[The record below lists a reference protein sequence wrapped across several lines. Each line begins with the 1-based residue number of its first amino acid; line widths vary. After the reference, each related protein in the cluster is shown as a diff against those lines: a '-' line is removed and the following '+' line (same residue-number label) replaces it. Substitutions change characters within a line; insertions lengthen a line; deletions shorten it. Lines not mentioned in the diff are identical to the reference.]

1 MVVSDEYEYE
11 QYQQQ
16 EDERLEYEGYCNKIR
31 KGLEDLDE
39 KSSERAIWELIQN
52 ARDMSNDARIK
63 IELTDQNIIFAHH
76 GKPFDYTSFISLVKQ
91 DSSKDRNGAD
101 SVGQYGTGF
110 MTTHAFNRKVYVS
123 GPFEAKKRNDIVG
136 GYVYIKD
143 FELDRTSVDTPEGIT
158 TMKAQLDIV
167 KNFWKGALQ
176 PDIQDDTTSFRYEL
190 DIRQVEEI
198 SKQFNNVTRLMPFV
212 LVINERIKE
221 VEIYNHHTHEHYVLS
236 RTNQRNVDSLNYN
249 NWNLITDKILLSN
262 FEGEIRENFEI
273 DCKSLQS
280 SNGDVIIIP
289 PYPELCGDVN
299 SIPSLFL
306 WFPLLGTENFGVNFI
321 FHSKRFYP
329 VEKRNNIMLPE
340 STPLKKEMGG
350 RNEKVLREMMDV
362 LFVYYGIAENAHTLS
377 REMCTV
383 QFPQNCEDEE
393 TQTFYNG
400 MQECW
405 KQEIVKW
412 EIIPVG
418 NSFYSIHG
426 NNGVAL
432 LHPDFYKTLTAEQKD
447 NYEHILI
454 KYASFPKQKDGI
466 TSYLM
471 PSTDL
476 IAWSET
482 VYQWGCNDNNYFI
495 TVEEVCESIKTKSED
510 LHSFL
515 LLMCESGNLKVME
528 TYPLV
533 PNREGTLCRKNELC
547 NANFMTKEK
556 YDIVKV
562 IMGDDVNKMIDPEFL
577 DVCSVSDY
585 TIVDLQKAI
594 TSTISGWRKDYIA
607 DKKAI
612 PKEYLYALINF
623 CSVRYS
629 SESTNV
635 RLQMM
640 PLITKFLGVENTGC
654 QVQRFREDNEEDFYT
669 NAFNFLLDYT
679 LLQIDTKDSS
689 WVADEEN
696 KVWLKS
702 FLTLYSPKTNTDHQ
716 NRLDLYRVLPNQN
729 SELCLMKDLVQNMG
743 VPEQLADIY
752 QTIFNNDL
760 HSKWI
765 DPQFECLID
774 LDKDT
779 PTEVATK
786 VERTIVEDMKEETNR
801 RYDKEVRDIILKI
814 AESQDWKMWFNQI
827 DEKKAKYIFNMKSGD
842 AQKSLFSLMDISDAT
857 LGRLAQVAEIG
868 NIEKMLDTMER
879 LQQKELDDKARFN
892 HLHAIGKHIENVLR
906 ERIKSG
912 IFEVKTTQEQDASAD
927 DMQNGQD
934 IVIRVNKSGEWK
946 EVYYIEVKSKWDF
959 SEPAHMSTCQI
970 RKATCHPDCYALCCV
985 DLRDYRNEDL
995 INLSEEVIIGSTK
1008 VKLDIGKQLGNM
1020 VQNILTADNYSDDVQ
1035 IKISDYRSNMSAKV
1049 FSEGETIDGLISEIE
1064 EHLNTELKV

>member
-1 MVVSDEYEYE
+1 MAVSKDDEYE
-11 QYQQQ
+11 QYQR
-16 EDERLEYEGYCNKIR
+16 EVDERFEYEGYCNNIR

-39 KSSERAIWELIQN
+39 KSGERAIWELIQN
-52 ARDMSNDARIK
+52 ARDMSNEARIK
-63 IELTDQNIIFAHH
+63 IELTDQNIIFSHH
-76 GKPFDYTSFISLVKQ
+76 GKPFDYTSFRSLVKQ
-91 DSSKDRNGAD
+91 DSSKDRNDAD
-101 SVGQYGTGF
+101 SAGQYGTGF

-123 GPFEAKKRNDIVG
+123 GPFEAKKTNDIVG
-136 GYVYIKD
+136 GYIYIKD

-158 TMKAQLDIV
+158 KMKAQLDIV
-167 KNFWKGALQ
+167 KNFWKGNLQ
-176 PDIQDDTTSFRYEL
+176 SDIQDDTTSFRYEL
-190 DIRQVEEI
+190 DTSQVKAI
-198 SKQFNNVTRLMPFV
+198 SKQLNSVTRLMPFV

-221 VEIYNHHTHEHYVLS
+221 VEIYNHYTNEHYVLS

-249 NWNLITDKILLSN
+249 NNWNLITDKILFSN
-262 FEGEIRENFEI
+262 FESEIRENFEI

-329 VEKRNNIMLPE
+329 IEKRNNIMLPE
-340 STPLKKEMGG
+340 STQLKKERGG
-350 RNEKVLREMMDV
+350 HNEKVLREMMDV
-362 LFVYYGIAENAHTLS
+362 LFFYYGIAENAHTLS
-377 REMCTV
+377 RAMCTV

-393 TQTFYNG
+393 TQRFYNE
-400 MQECW
+400 MQQIW
-405 KQEIVKW
+405 KREIVNW

-454 KYASFPKQKDGI
+454 KYASFPQP
-466 TSYLM
+466 YLM

-482 VYQWGCNDNNYFI
+482 VYQWGCNNNDYFI
-495 TVEEVCESIKTKSED
+495 TVEEVCKSIKTKSED

-547 NANFMTKEK
+547 DANFMTKEK

-635 RLQMM
+635 RLQMI
-640 PLITKFLGVENTGC
+640 PLITKFLGVENIGY
-654 QVQRFREDNEEDFYT
+654 QVQKFREDNEEDFYI

-702 FLTLYSPKTNTDHQ
+702 FLTLYSPKTNTDHKQ
-716 NRLDLYRVLPNQN
+716 RLDLYRVLPNQN
-729 SELCLMKDLVQNMG
+729 SELCLMKNLVQNRDI
-743 VPEQLADIY
+743 PKELADIY
-752 QTIFNNDL
+752 QTVFKDDL

-765 DPQFECLID
+765 DPQFECLVD

-786 VERTIVEDMKEETNR
+786 VERTIVEDMKQETNR

-814 AESQDWKMWFNQI
+814 AESKDWKIWFNQI

-842 AQKSLFSLMDISDAT
+842 AQKSLFSLMDISDEN
-857 LGRLAQVAEIG
+857 LERLAQVAKPEK
-868 NIEKMLDTMER
+868 IEAMLDTMEK
-879 LQQKELDDKARFN
+879 LQQKELDDQARFN
-892 HLHAIGKHIENVLR
+892 HLHTIGKHIENVLR
-906 ERIKSG
+906 ERINSEM
-912 IFEVKTTQEQDASAD
+912 FDVKTQEQGPHVD

-934 IVIRVNKSGEWK
+934 IVIRVKKDSEWK
-946 EVYYIEVKSKWDF
+946 EIYYIEVKSKWDF
-959 SEPAHMSTCQI
+959 SEPAHMSMNQI
-970 RKATCHPDCYALCCV
+970 RKATLHPDCYALCCV
-985 DLRDYRNEDL
+985 DLREHSNEDL
-995 INLSEEVIIGSTK
+995 INLSEEVIISSTK
-1008 VKLDIGKQLGNM
+1008 VKLDIGKQLGKM
-1020 VQNILTADNYSDDVQ
+1020 VQNILNADSYSDDVQ
-1035 IKISDYRSNMSAKV
+1035 IKISGYRSNMSAKV
-1049 FSEGETIDGLISEIE
+1049 FSEGDTIDGLISAIE